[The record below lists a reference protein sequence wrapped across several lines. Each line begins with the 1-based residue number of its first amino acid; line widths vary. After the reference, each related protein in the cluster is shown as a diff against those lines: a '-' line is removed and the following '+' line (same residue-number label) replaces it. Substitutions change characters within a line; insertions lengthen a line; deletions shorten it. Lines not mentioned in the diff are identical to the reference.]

1 MERTGQI
8 GPFKLL
14 RIAGAYWRGDQHR
27 PQLQRVYGTAWSSRT
42 ELEAYLWR
50 LEEARKR
57 DHRRLGTDLGLF
69 LFNDQ
74 VGAGLPIWGEKGAV
88 LRSIIEGFWKEEHLK
103 AGYQYVYSPHIGLID
118 LWNTS
123 GHTSFYSENM
133 YSPIEVDGQQ
143 FLLKPVNCPFHLQV
157 FKRRVRSYRELPLR
171 YNELGMVYRYEP
183 GGTLHGL
190 LRVRGFTQD
199 DSHIFCRPDQLEA
212 EIDGVLELGL
222 KLWRTLGFH
231 EYQIELA
238 VRDPNNLSK
247 YMGTDAEWAQA
258 EAALEAVLQK
268 HHLPYVRAE
277 GEAVFYAPKIDLHLV
292 DALGR
297 KWQCCTI
304 QVDFNMPEGFDLHYI
319 GEDGAQHR
327 PFMVHRALLG
337 SLERFIGVMIEHYA
351 GAFPV
356 WLAPV
361 QAIVLPIADRHNE
374 YAAARPGAAAGGR
387 ATGGAGR
394 PLGAG
399 QRQDPRRPA
408 TEDPLH
414 AGRRGPGSGGRG
426 GCGALRSGENLG
438 ALPLADIISRI
449 TQEDRERSEHSEQ
462 DTRRILLRENRGPS
476 GRPRDATL
484 SARPRRTPRWPLFCA
499 TTARAGSA
507 MARARS
513 VRGRGGAAEARA
525 TTSSPD
531 DVFYSRGLRA
541 PCPRAPLLAQA
552 GQGGEAPRM
561 KKTVAHPWDACAG
574 RARRPRGGGPRAKT
588 SGPLAPSQRC
598 GAPRIIV
605 TLAGRPGS
613 GQAGPR
619 ARARTI
625 RFRRCSPIQFR
636 FFGWSTAPR

>member
-1 MERTGQI
+1 MTQTAQPAQPAQPVQPAQKQDAVDLRTMRHSAAHVMAQAVQQLFPQARFGIGPAIEDGFYYDFDLPRTLNPEDLAEIERRMQAIVEADLPFQRRELDRDGALRLFREGEQPYKLELIESLTSGEGHGARDEALESPDARGVQGDHVTLYRQGDFEDLCGGPHVERTGQI

-14 RIAGAYWRGDQHR
+14 RVAGAYWRGDQRR
-27 PQLQRVYGTAWSSRT
+27 PQLQRVYGTAWPSQT

-69 LFNDQ
+69 LFSDQ

-268 HHLPYVRAE
+268 HNLPYVRAE

-374 YAAARPGAAAGGR
+374 YAARVQAQLQEAGLRVELDDRSERVNAKIRDAQLQKVPYMLVVGDREAEAGAAAVR
-387 ATGGAGR
+387 
-394 PLGAG
+394 
-399 QRQDPRRPA
+399 
-408 TEDPLH
+408 
-414 AGRRGPGSGGRG
+414 
-426 GCGALRSGENLG
+426 LRSGENLG

-449 TQEDRERSEHSEQ
+449 TQEDRERNEHSEK
-462 DTRRILLRENRGPS
+462 D
-476 GRPRDATL
+476 
-484 SARPRRTPRWPLFCA
+484 
-499 TTARAGSA
+499 
-507 MARARS
+507 
-513 VRGRGGAAEARA
+513 
-525 TTSSPD
+525 
-531 DVFYSRGLRA
+531 
-541 PCPRAPLLAQA
+541 
-552 GQGGEAPRM
+552 
-561 KKTVAHPWDACAG
+561 
-574 RARRPRGGGPRAKT
+574 
-588 SGPLAPSQRC
+588 
-598 GAPRIIV
+598 
-605 TLAGRPGS
+605 
-613 GQAGPR
+613 
-619 ARARTI
+619 
-625 RFRRCSPIQFR
+625 
-636 FFGWSTAPR
+636 

>member
-1 MERTGQI
+1 MTQTAQPVQPVQPAQKQGAVDLRTMRHSAAHVMAQAVQQLFPQTRFGIGPAIEDGFYYDFDLPRTLNPDDLAEIERRMQAIVEADLPFQRRELDRDGALRHFREGEQPYKLELIESLTSGEGHGARDEALESPDARGVQGDHVTLYRQGDFEDLCGGPHVERTGQI

-14 RIAGAYWRGDQHR
+14 RVAGAYWRGDQQR
-27 PQLQRVYGTAWSSRT
+27 PQLQRVYGTAWPSQT

-69 LFNDQ
+69 LFSDQ

-361 QAIVLPIADRHNE
+361 QAIVLPIADRHND
-374 YAAARPGAAAGGR
+374 YAARVQAQLQEAGLRVELDERSERVNAKIRDAQLQKIPYMLVVGDREAEAGAAAVR
-387 ATGGAGR
+387 
-394 PLGAG
+394 
-399 QRQDPRRPA
+399 
-408 TEDPLH
+408 
-414 AGRRGPGSGGRG
+414 
-426 GCGALRSGENLG
+426 LRSGENLG
-438 ALPLADIISRI
+438 AMALGQVIERI
-449 TQEDRERSEHSEQ
+449 TQEDRERSERSEQ
-462 DTRRILLRENRGPS
+462 T
-476 GRPRDATL
+476 
-484 SARPRRTPRWPLFCA
+484 
-499 TTARAGSA
+499 
-507 MARARS
+507 
-513 VRGRGGAAEARA
+513 
-525 TTSSPD
+525 
-531 DVFYSRGLRA
+531 
-541 PCPRAPLLAQA
+541 
-552 GQGGEAPRM
+552 
-561 KKTVAHPWDACAG
+561 
-574 RARRPRGGGPRAKT
+574 
-588 SGPLAPSQRC
+588 
-598 GAPRIIV
+598 
-605 TLAGRPGS
+605 
-613 GQAGPR
+613 
-619 ARARTI
+619 
-625 RFRRCSPIQFR
+625 
-636 FFGWSTAPR
+636 

>member
-1 MERTGQI
+1 MTQTVQPAQPAHDQGAVDLHTMRHSAAHVMAQAVQQLFPQARFGIGPAIEDGFYYDFDLPRTLHPDDLAEIERRMQAIVEADLPFQRRELDREGALRLFREGEQPYKLELIESLTSGEGHGARDEALESPDARGVQGDHVTLYRQGDFEDLCGGPHVERTGQI

-14 RIAGAYWRGDQHR
+14 RVAGAYWRGDQRR

-42 ELEAYLWR
+42 DLEAYLWR

-103 AGYQYVYSPHIGLID
+103 SGYQYVYSPHIGLID

-199 DSHIFCRPDQLEA
+199 DLHIFCRPDQLEA

-361 QAIVLPIADRHNE
+361 QAVVLPIADRHNE
-374 YAAARPGAAAGGR
+374 YAARVQAQLQEAGLRVELDDRSERVNAKIRDAQLQKIPYMLVVGDREAEAGAAAVR
-387 ATGGAGR
+387 
-394 PLGAG
+394 
-399 QRQDPRRPA
+399 
-408 TEDPLH
+408 
-414 AGRRGPGSGGRG
+414 
-426 GCGALRSGENLG
+426 LRSGENLG
-438 ALPLADIISRI
+438 AMALGQVIERI

-462 DTRRILLRENRGPS
+462 
-476 GRPRDATL
+476 A
-484 SARPRRTPRWPLFCA
+484 
-499 TTARAGSA
+499 
-507 MARARS
+507 
-513 VRGRGGAAEARA
+513 
-525 TTSSPD
+525 
-531 DVFYSRGLRA
+531 
-541 PCPRAPLLAQA
+541 
-552 GQGGEAPRM
+552 
-561 KKTVAHPWDACAG
+561 
-574 RARRPRGGGPRAKT
+574 
-588 SGPLAPSQRC
+588 
-598 GAPRIIV
+598 
-605 TLAGRPGS
+605 
-613 GQAGPR
+613 
-619 ARARTI
+619 
-625 RFRRCSPIQFR
+625 
-636 FFGWSTAPR
+636 

>member
-1 MERTGQI
+1 MTQAVQPAQPVQPAQKQDAVDLRTMRHSAAHVMAQAVQQLFPQARFGIGPAIEDGFYYDFDLPRTLNPEDLAEIERRMQAIVEADLPFQRRELDRDGALRLFREGEQPYKLELIESLTSGEGHGARDEALESPDARGVQGDHVTLYRQGDFEDLCGGPHVERTGQI

-14 RIAGAYWRGDQHR
+14 RVAGAYWRGDQRR
-27 PQLQRVYGTAWSSRT
+27 PQLQRVYGTAWPSQT

-69 LFNDQ
+69 LFSDQ

-374 YAAARPGAAAGGR
+374 YAARVQAQLQEAGLRVELDDRSERVNAKIRDAQLQKIPYMLVVGDREAEAGAAAVR
-387 ATGGAGR
+387 
-394 PLGAG
+394 
-399 QRQDPRRPA
+399 
-408 TEDPLH
+408 
-414 AGRRGPGSGGRG
+414 
-426 GCGALRSGENLG
+426 LRSGENLG
-438 ALPLADIISRI
+438 AMALGQVIERI
-449 TQEDRERSEHSEQ
+449 TQEDRERSVASEQ
-462 DTRRILLRENRGPS
+462 T
-476 GRPRDATL
+476 
-484 SARPRRTPRWPLFCA
+484 
-499 TTARAGSA
+499 
-507 MARARS
+507 
-513 VRGRGGAAEARA
+513 
-525 TTSSPD
+525 
-531 DVFYSRGLRA
+531 
-541 PCPRAPLLAQA
+541 
-552 GQGGEAPRM
+552 
-561 KKTVAHPWDACAG
+561 
-574 RARRPRGGGPRAKT
+574 
-588 SGPLAPSQRC
+588 
-598 GAPRIIV
+598 
-605 TLAGRPGS
+605 
-613 GQAGPR
+613 
-619 ARARTI
+619 
-625 RFRRCSPIQFR
+625 
-636 FFGWSTAPR
+636 

>member
-1 MERTGQI
+1 MTQTVQPAQPAHDQGAVDLHTMRHSAAHVMAQAVQQLFPQARFGIGPAIEDGFYYDFDLPRTLHPDDLAEIERRMQAIVEADLPFQRRELDREGALRLFREGEQPYKLELIESLTSGEGHGARDEALESPDARGVQGDHVTLYRQGDFEDLCGGPHVERTGQI

-14 RIAGAYWRGDQHR
+14 RVAGAYWRGDQRR

-42 ELEAYLWR
+42 DLEAYLWR

-88 LRSIIEGFWKEEHLK
+88 LRSIIEAFWKEEHLK
-103 AGYQYVYSPHIGLID
+103 SGYQYVYSPHIGLID

-183 GGTLHGL
+183 GGPCTACSASGLHPA
-190 LRVRGFTQD
+190 

-304 QVDFNMPEGFDLHYI
+304 QVDFNMPGGFDLHYI

-361 QAIVLPIADRHNE
+361 QAVVLPIADRHNE
-374 YAAARPGAAAGGR
+374 FAARVQAQLQEAGLR
-387 ATGGAGR
+387 VELDDRSERVNAKIRDAQ
-394 PLGAG
+394 L
-399 QRQDPRRPA
+399 QKDS
-408 TEDPLH
+408 LH
-414 AGRRGPGSGGRG
+414 VGRRGPGS
-426 GCGALRSGENLG
+426 
-438 ALPLADIISRI
+438 
-449 TQEDRERSEHSEQ
+449 
-462 DTRRILLRENRGPS
+462 
-476 GRPRDATL
+476 
-484 SARPRRTPRWPLFCA
+484 
-499 TTARAGSA
+499 
-507 MARARS
+507 
-513 VRGRGGAAEARA
+513 RGRGG
-525 TTSSPD
+525 
-531 DVFYSRGLRA
+531 LR
-541 PCPRAPLLAQA
+541 CVSVLVR
-552 GQGGEAPRM
+552 
-561 KKTVAHPWDACAG
+561 
-574 RARRPRGGGPRAKT
+574 T
-588 SGPLAPSQRC
+588 SGRW
-598 GAPRIIV
+598 R
-605 TLAGRPGS
+605 
-613 GQAGPR
+613 
-619 ARARTI
+619 
-625 RFRRCSPIQFR
+625 
-636 FFGWSTAPR
+636 